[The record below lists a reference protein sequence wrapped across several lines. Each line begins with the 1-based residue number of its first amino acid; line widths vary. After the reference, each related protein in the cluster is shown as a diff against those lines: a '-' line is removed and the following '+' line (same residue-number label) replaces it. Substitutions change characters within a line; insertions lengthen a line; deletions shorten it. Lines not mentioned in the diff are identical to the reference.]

1 MKKSTKFLLGFLA
14 LMAYAAAMWFCVQ
27 VAKNTG
33 AQAEKAAAV
42 EGRLESYKEAV
53 NRGIAMRQALN
64 ALHERSVLF
73 LWPINPADY
82 VAKSS
87 PFGERD
93 PETVG
98 GYGDDFHNG
107 LDMFGVWHA
116 RIRACTDAT
125 VACVFPAPNGY
136 YRGHTALGGLVILQA
151 ERQGD
156 TFLFVHGHLSEV
168 EVIEGAT
175 VAAGDLLGRQ
185 GNTGRSDGEHLH
197 FGINQNGTLNTATGE
212 ITGGVWLNPLKY
224 ITEPGENNEKTR

>member
-1 MKKSTKFLLGFLA
+1 MKKGIQNLVLLTTLCLIVGVMTNEISIQERPVLLPVANEVWMSLLLLPSSKKA
-14 LMAYAAAMWFCVQ
+14 L
-27 VAKNTG
+27 
-33 AQAEKAAAV
+33 
-42 EGRLESYKEAV
+42 
-53 NRGIAMRQALN
+53 
-64 ALHERSVLF
+64 LF
-73 LWPINPADY
+73 AWPIDLQDY
-82 VAKSS
+82 IALSS

-93 PETVG
+93 PQTVG
-98 GYGDDFHNG
+98 GLGDDFHNG
-107 LDMFGVWHA
+107 LDLFGTYRA

>member
-33 AQAEKAAAV
+33 AQAEKVAAT
-42 EGRLESYKEAV
+42 ESRLESYKEAV
-53 NRGIAMRQALN
+53 NRGTAMRKALN

-116 RIRACTDAT
+116 RIRACTDAD
-125 VACVFPAPNGY
+125 VVCVFPAPNGY
-136 YRGHTALGGLVILQA
+136 YRGHPVLGGLVILRA
-151 ERQGD
+151 D
-156 TFLFVHGHLSEV
+156 TPGTHWLFVHGHLSSTDV
-168 EVIEGAT
+168 NEGDR
-175 VAAGDLLGRQ
+175 VAAADFLGRQ

-197 FGINQNGTLNTATGE
+197 YGINKGGVLNVETGE
-212 ITGGVWLNPLKY
+212 ITGGEWLNPLLYCEDPK
-224 ITEPGENNEKTR
+224 